1 MQLIAFIACWM
12 AYLLAVGVGL
22 ILCAV
27 TAISPAAR
35 TSAKRFAAG
44 LVGSVP
50 GVAVLQLVG
59 LPVVAVIVG
68 LLWALQRALGQPTGV
83 GGIIWGVVVV
93 LGTVGVMAL
102 VSLAGFASGWATGVR
117 VFTGIPI
124 GAALRESLVFR
135 LWRRK
140 CR

>member
-1 MQLIAFIACWM
+1 MAMQLIAFIACWLT
-12 AYLLAVGVGL
+12 YLLAVGVGL

-27 TAISPAAR
+27 TAILPAAR
-35 TSAKRFAAG
+35 TSARRFAAG

-93 LGTVGVMAL
+93 LGTVGVLAL
-102 VSLAGFASGWATGVR
+102 VSVAGFASGWA
-117 VFTGIPI
+117 
-124 GAALRESLVFR
+124 
-135 LWRRK
+135 
-140 CR
+140 